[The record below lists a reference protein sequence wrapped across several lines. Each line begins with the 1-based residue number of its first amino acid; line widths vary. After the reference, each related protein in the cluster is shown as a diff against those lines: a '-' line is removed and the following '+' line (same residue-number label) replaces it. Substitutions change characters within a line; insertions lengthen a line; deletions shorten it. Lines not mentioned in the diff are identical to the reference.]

1 MLRVTGLALLLPVL
15 LSDLACSYAFVHGPP
30 VSPATLDD
38 RERVEKSAPDC
49 TSSNAVPIL
58 DTVVGVPLMGA
69 GILLVIAGAT
79 SKDCPTSSNTCFLQ
93 GLPAAGIG
101 IGAAATALGAL
112 LLSSAVTGYGRTA
125 DCRRARE
132 APPAGPMP
140 ARRYLLDVP
149 AIAGARAEGGP

>member
-1 MLRVTGLALLLPVL
+1 MLGGAPRFALLSPL
-15 LSDLACSYAFVHGPP
+15 LFAELACSYAFVHGPP

-38 RERVEKSAPDC
+38 RERVEKSVPDC

-58 DTVVGVPLMGA
+58 DTVLGVPLMGA
-69 GILLVIAGAT
+69 GIVLVVAGAT
-79 SKDCPTSSNTCFLQ
+79 SKDCPTSSNTCFLE

-101 IGAAATALGAL
+101 IGVAATALGAL

-125 DCRRARE
+125 DCRRAQQS
-132 APPAGPMP
+132 PSTGSPTG
-140 ARRYLLDVP
+140 RYLLDVP